1 MKLRTLLVM
10 SALLAVC
17 PLRAVAADSAHT
29 GALSVPANRIVGLWT
44 TEANI
49 SPCGSGL
56 PPGSGVNTLLFH
68 AGGTVQENTMYP
80 PGGAPD
86 AFGVPGL
93 NQRNNGL
100 GTWSYNPAT
109 DWYSMRLRFDW
120 WVDNVYHGYMI
131 IERLIRLSADGQ
143 HATGPVRAT
152 RYALDGT
159 VIVDLCG
166 TTSMDRL

>member
-1 MKLRTLLVM
+1 MKLRAWFVM
-10 SALLAVC
+10 SALLTVC
-17 PLRAVAADSAHT
+17 SLTVVAADSAHT

-44 TEANI
+44 TQATI

-56 PPGSGVNTLLFH
+56 PPGTGVNTLLFH

-80 PGGAPD
+80 PGGLPD
-86 AFGVPGL
+86 VYGVPGL

-109 DWYSMRLRFDW
+109 GWYGGTLRFDW

-131 IERLIRLSADGQ
+131 IERQIRLSRDGR
-143 HATGPVRAT
+143 HASGPVRAT

-159 VIVDLCG
+159 IIVDFCG